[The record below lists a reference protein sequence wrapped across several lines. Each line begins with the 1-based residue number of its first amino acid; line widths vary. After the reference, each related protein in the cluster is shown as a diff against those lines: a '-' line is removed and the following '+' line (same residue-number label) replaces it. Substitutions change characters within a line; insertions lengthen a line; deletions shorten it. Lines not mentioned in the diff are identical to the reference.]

1 MKMKQSS
8 ISVANSCARVPKLWL
23 KLAAKSCAAVLLAA
37 GLGQSVEAQTYSL
50 SPAWSVANST
60 AHVANTSNNRGMSYD
75 SISNQV
81 FVATRNGTSSAID
94 VFDGTTGTLL
104 SGAGGIAGATTLAI
118 DQIGESDDVVLYG
131 VPLTTTV
138 STTAGSLS
146 VYSWTNWVNNST
158 PSIAYS
164 SASAD
169 PVVTNF
175 PAKRIGDT
183 MAVAGS
189 GVNKL
194 ILLGVGGQGTNFV
207 LLHTSNGITFTPT
220 AVFVPTG
227 LPLTSGN
234 IFGIAFY
241 TNNTFLVIPGPNQ
254 SGANQNVFLVS
265 YPANFAS
272 QSNVVGTVLGSAGTL
287 NFGTGRTMHV
297 AYSPGG
303 KMLGVIQ
310 AGNNT
315 PNTNAIFSMSNYTA
329 SVTQLATTTFATPNA
344 NINNTGMAAFGGAG
358 KTNFFYVLESN
369 NGLQAY
375 AINFT
380 TAAIAPSI
388 SSAPV
393 GASGVFPTYNLLVGA
408 SGTAT
413 LKYQWLAS
421 NAGTN
426 ISSTFT
432 NISNA
437 TNTAFAITT
446 PSTNYYE
453 VIITNSAG
461 SVTSS
466 PVRVALLTPVN
477 STVSTQ
483 LWRVPAGTAGYAY
496 LGTDGTTRGLGYDTN
511 SQRLVVANSGGTIY
525 ILDANLGTNIGT
537 MNMTGADTSGGD
549 FLLDQVVV
557 ADDGAVYSGNLATSN
572 AKHFKLNRWASP
584 FTNETATVAYDDS
597 ISGAMKTG
605 DRWGDTM
612 AVRGSGPNTQI
623 LLASRSGTNVA
634 WLTTV
639 DGISFTASI
648 IPVAGVPTGFSGLGI
663 TFGDGNSFWSKT
675 SGGDLRKISFDPGL
689 LTGSVVLDYVSSSQ
703 IPSSMVGVGVD
714 PIKNILAGIILNNTP
729 NDLQLFQLTGTS
741 DAPVLFH
748 QGFFASANANGNGS
762 VAIAMKFPRVYG
774 LDANNGLLALTYDTP
789 PTTAP
794 TINTPPA
801 GQTAYTNIA
810 SVSFGVGASG
820 SLPLY
825 YQWQFSLTTNSG
837 GFSNITLATNSS
849 YTLNTP
855 PLSTAGYYRVIV
867 RNVAGFATSAPP
879 AKLTLLIPTTSVV
892 VTQLWTLPAGS
903 QSFLDGTTYNTRGL
917 AYDTNSG
924 TVFVA
929 DNAKIHLLN
938 ATNGSYLG
946 DLNVLGIFNGG
957 YNSWLFDQVGVA
969 DDGAIYAA
977 NLTLSGPGFSIVS
990 WAPGSSV
997 GSPASG
1003 YAYGGGTGGD
1013 PGSGTGDRW
1022 GDTMTVRG
1030 AGVNTEILIG
1040 SWNNTNVV
1048 LFTTTDGISF
1058 SPNVITVTNVPL
1070 GFSGQGIAFGDGD
1083 SFYTKS
1089 YGYLFRKVTFERTTW
1104 KGGATANSTMP
1115 STLSGIG
1122 VDPTAN
1128 ILGGVNFGNTPNDLQ
1143 LYLLSGNANS
1153 PALFEQAFFGSN
1165 NQNAQ
1170 FNSVTT
1176 LKGGLGFALDVNN
1189 GITAVSYG
1197 IPNAPAVTLTS
1208 VAYAPGAVT
1217 LIWNNTFNNHGYQVQ
1232 FKNNLLDAS
1241 WTNVGSPV
1249 TAVGATAS
1257 YTDTT
1262 ASGATR
1268 FYRVVSQ

>member
-1 MKMKQSS
+1 M
-8 ISVANSCARVPKLWL
+8 AYD
-23 KLAAKSCAAVLLAA
+23 AV
-37 GLGQSVEAQTYSL
+37 
-50 SPAWSVANST
+50 N
-60 AHVANTSNNRGMSYD
+60 
-75 SISNQV
+75 NQV
-81 FVATRNGTSSAID
+81 FVANRNGTAGLSAIE
-94 VFDGTTGTLL
+94 VFNGTSGALVSGSPI
-104 SGAGGIAGATTLAI
+104 SGAGSLAI
-118 DQIGESDDVVLYG
+118 DQIGVSDDGVLYG
-131 VPLTTTV
+131 VPLTTSL
-138 STTAGSLS
+138 STTTGSLK
-146 VYSWTNWVNNST
+146 VYSWTNWSANPVGYVAYQSTSTDAAVVNL
-158 PSIAYS
+158 PG
-164 SASAD
+164 
-169 PVVTNF
+169 VTR
-175 PAKRIGDT
+175 RIGDT
-183 MAVAGS
+183 MAVTGS
-189 GVNKL
+189 GTNTL
-194 ILLGVGGQGTNFV
+194 ILLGTGGANCQGTNFV
-207 LLHTSNGITFTPT
+207 LLSTVDGTNFIST

-227 LPLTSGN
+227 LPPTTSGGN
-234 IFGIAFY
+234 IYGLTFF
-241 TNNTFLVIPGPNQ
+241 TNNTFIVIPSP
-254 SGANQNVFLVS
+254 GAGSASISPYLVQF
-265 YPANFAS
+265 PTTFRTQAT
-272 QSNVVGTVLGSAGTL
+272 VVGTVLGNVNQASFTA
-287 NFGTGRTMHV
+287 GRTTHLTYAAGPKMI
-297 AYSPGG
+297 AMTQAATGG
-303 KMLGVIQ
+303 AGV
-310 AGNNT
+310 N
-315 PNTNAIFSMSNYTA
+315 NTNAIYDASSYAGSM
-329 SVTQLATTTFATPNA
+329 TQLIKTNFACASANGNNA
-344 NINNTGMAAFGGAG
+344 AAIALGGAG
-358 KTNFFYVLESN
+358 RTNFLYVLQCN
-369 NGLQAY
+369 NGLLAY

-393 GASGVFPTYNLLVGA
+393 GASGVFPTYNLSVGA

-432 NISNA
+432 NIPNA

-466 PVRVALLTPVN
+466 PVRVALLTPVS

-483 LWRVPAGTAGYAY
+483 LWRVAAGTAGYAY

-703 IPSSMVGVGVD
+703 IPSSMVGLGVD

-801 GQTAYTNIA
+801 SQTAYTNIA
-810 SVSFGVGASG
+810 TVSFGVGASG

-855 PLSTAGYYRVIV
+855 PLSAAGYYRVIV

-903 QSFLDGTTYNTRGL
+903 QPFLDGTTYNTRGL

-924 TVFVA
+924 TVLVA
-929 DNAKIHLLN
+929 DNANIHLLN

-946 DLNVLGIFNGG
+946 DLNALGIFNGG

-977 NLTLSGPGFSIVS
+977 NLTLSGSGFSIVS

-1013 PGSGTGDRW
+1013 PGSGSGDRW
-1022 GDTMTVRG
+1022 GDTMAVRG
-1030 AGVNTEILIG
+1030 AGVNTEILLG
-1040 SWNNTNVV
+1040 SWNNTNVI

-1104 KGGATANSTMP
+1104 KGGATAYSTMP

-1241 WTNVGSPV
+1241 WTSVGSPV

-1262 ASGATR
+1262 ASEATR